1 MRMTSLGEADVAR
14 VVIIGGVTSA
24 VMLALLVAK
33 PFHSATAIIA
43 PSLAEVSQPGVAR
56 PATDLASFVT
66 SPTIEPQP
74 VFFVG
79 NGDGSNGYFGEQQKP
94 ATARLSAEPT
104 WGNPCGTV
112 TASKQSTL
120 CSVRR

>member
-1 MRMTSLGEADVAR
+1 MGHNGYTLATILCRGLGLPMEQAMRMTSLSEADVAR
-14 VVIIGGVTSA
+14 VVIVGGVTSA

-74 VFFVG
+74 LFVDVK
-79 NGDGSNGYFGEQQKP
+79 GDRSNGYFGEQPKP
-94 ATARLSAEPT
+94 VPNRD
-104 WGNPCGTV
+104 
-112 TASKQSTL
+112 
-120 CSVRR
+120 